1 MILRIQIPESV
12 YERLMNG
19 EDVKAITNFKRDN
32 KTRAYEIISEISGFD
47 NFWFAMVA
55 EDVSESELDW
65 HCQMS
70 SNENPVNL
78 LIDVPETELFITSFY
93 DFSDLIYFTAEE
105 PDPDTVETIIKLF
118 KSGVTHGMRQAIF
131 PVIRP
136 SYVLQKL

>member
-55 EDVSESELDW
+55 EDVPESELDW

-131 PVIRP
+131 PVIRS
-136 SYVLQKL
+136 SYIQQKL